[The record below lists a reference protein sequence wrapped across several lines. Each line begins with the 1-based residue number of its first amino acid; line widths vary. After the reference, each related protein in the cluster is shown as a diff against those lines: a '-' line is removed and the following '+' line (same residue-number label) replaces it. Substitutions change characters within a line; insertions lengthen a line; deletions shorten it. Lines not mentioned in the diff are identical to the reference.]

1 MKHKI
6 KQSTD
11 IPGWTDPPQHNL
23 YKKLVEQ
30 LPKNPK
36 VLEIGCAWGRSTWA
50 WLDVLPNDAEFYV
63 LDNFCLPTT
72 RHFPELINNYVEYN
86 KPKLKEFA
94 SACLKRNLL
103 QKEIFLY
110 CIQQH
115 PSFSNIKN
123 IYDNDYFDWKIVN
136 DIKFDLVYIDGDH
149 SYKHVSD
156 QLEYFKD
163 VPIVCGDDYKEQ
175 QRDYFE
181 GLMTAVDNYI
191 ENNNVKYELFSKANN
206 GLFIIYNKV

>member
-1 MKHKI
+1 MKHTVK
-6 KQSTD
+6 TPYD
-11 IPGWTDPPQHNL
+11 IPGWTNPPQHNL

-36 VLEIGCAWGRSTWA
+36 VLEIGCAWGRSAWA

-63 LDNFCLPTT
+63 LDNFSLSSNRHLPEFYDTW
-72 RHFPELINNYVEYN
+72 NNYELR
-86 KPKLKEFA
+86 KFA
-94 SACLKRNLL
+94 SACLKRNWL

-123 IYDNDYFDWKIVN
+123 IYDNDYFDWKIDN

-149 SYKHVSD
+149 SYKHVND

-175 QRDYFE
+175 RRDYFE

-191 ENNNVKYELFSKANN
+191 ENNNVKYELFPTNKN
-206 GLFIIYNKV
+206 GLFIIYNK